1 MLDLDQ
7 AAGNLTSDLSRV
19 HFLGSSAIDPWF
31 PALRKNFD
39 DLTRLRLLKLIRR
52 QSGISRTELA
62 DRAGLTKSTV
72 TAIVGEMIEAGL
84 IEENVVPA
92 VGRGRP
98 RISLSIAKDRAH
110 ALAVFPLPDGTAS
123 IDIVNLQGERLF
135 SSTSALGDLTDLV
148 SLPARLTSCIEAA
161 VAASKLDRT
170 SIGGVGVVIPGHVDR
185 HEGVIHWLPPAAP
198 HVPMPLGGKLSKLLG
213 LPVTLENR
221 ASILARAEHWFGE
234 DGGQDDFTLIA
245 LMELGMGAARYAGGT
260 LQSGFHGMNSEFGH
274 VKVAFEG
281 GRACHCGGTGCL
293 VTYASAIGIVTSTGL
308 AGDLPRDAAAFSAS
322 FDRTVE
328 DALRGKTAAVAA
340 FDLAGKALGT
350 AIASHV
356 NEQDPGR
363 VVVQTLHPHHGVLME
378 PALRKAVSS
387 QILPSLLERTSIRL
401 QPVDEDDIWKGSAS
415 LALERIYTG

>member
-1 MLDLDQ
+1 
-7 AAGNLTSDLSRV
+7 
-19 HFLGSSAIDPWF
+19 
-31 PALRKNFD
+31 LRKNLD

-62 DRAGLTKSTV
+62 ERAGLTKSTV
-72 TAIVGEMIEAGL
+72 TAIVCDMIETGL
-84 IEENVVPA
+84 ICENVVPA
-92 VGRGRP
+92 IGRGRP
-98 RISLSIAKDRAH
+98 RISLAIAEDRGH
-110 ALAVFPLPDGTAS
+110 AVALFPLSDGAAS

-135 SSTSALGDLTDLV
+135 SCISVLGDLTDLV
-148 SLPARLTSCIEAA
+148 SLPARLTGCIDAA
-161 VAASKLDRT
+161 VAMSKLDRT

-185 HEGVIHWLPPAAP
+185 HGGVIHWLPPAAP
-198 HVPMPLGGKLSKLLG
+198 HAPIPLGSELSKLLG

-221 ASILARAEHWFGE
+221 ASILARAAHWFGE

-308 AGDLPRDAAAFSAS
+308 TGDLPRDAAAFSAS
-322 FDRTVE
+322 FERTVE
-328 DALRGKTAAVAA
+328 DALRGEPAAVAA
-340 FDLAGKALGT
+340 FDLAGRALGT

-363 VVVQTLHPHHGVLME
+363 VVVQTLHPQHGLLME
-378 PALRKAVSS
+378 PALHKTVAS
-387 QILPSLLERTSIRL
+387 QVLPSLLERTSIRL
-401 QPVDEDDIWKGSAS
+401 QPIDEDDIWKGSAS